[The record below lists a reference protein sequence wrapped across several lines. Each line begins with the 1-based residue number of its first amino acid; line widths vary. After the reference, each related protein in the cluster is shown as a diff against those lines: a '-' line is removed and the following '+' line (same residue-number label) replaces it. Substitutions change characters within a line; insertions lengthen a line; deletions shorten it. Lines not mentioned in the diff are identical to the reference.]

1 MLNNEK
7 LMDQAMF
14 KRANIN
20 KTVRS
25 PAVAGQFYPSDPAQ
39 LASEV
44 KEYLKV
50 NPSVPDSIKSKEIKA
65 LIVPHAGYMYS
76 GSIAGT
82 AYSLLSS
89 QGENIKRVVLL
100 GPSHHVA
107 IRGCATSSADI
118 FSTPLGDI
126 QLDRKLINEL
136 EKSIHINCQD
146 LAHTQEHSLEVQ
158 LPFLQE
164 CLTDFLLVPI
174 IVGQWSLDQATLFFD
189 GISHLKNTLFVIST
203 DLSHFH
209 SYQEAKEI
217 DKNTCE
223 KILQFENNLRGD
235 QACGCQPLNA
245 ILHWAKQQNWNM
257 KMLNLKN
264 SGDSGG
270 DKDRVVG
277 YGSFVLYE

>member
-1 MLNNEK
+1 
-7 LMDQAMF
+7 MF

-20 KTVRS
+20 KTVRN
-25 PAVAGQFYPSDPAQ
+25 PAVSGQFYPSDPAQ
-39 LASEV
+39 LIVDV
-44 KEYLKV
+44 KKYLKV
-50 NPSVPDSIKSKEIKA
+50 TPSLADSINLKEIKA

-89 QGENIKRVVLL
+89 QGENIERVVLL

-118 FSTPLGDI
+118 FSTPLGGI
-126 QLDRKLINEL
+126 PLDRKLINEL
-136 EKSIHINCQD
+136 EKSAKINCHD
-146 LAHTQEHSLEVQ
+146 NAHTQEHSLEVQ

-174 IVGQWSLDQATLFFD
+174 VVGQWSLDQSTLFFNV
-189 GISHLKNTLFVIST
+189 ISHLKNTLFVIST

-217 DKNTCE
+217 DEDTCE
-223 KILQFENNLRGD
+223 KILQFEKNFSGD

-245 ILHWAKQQNWNM
+245 ILHWAKQQGWNI
-257 KMLNLKN
+257 KMLDLKN

-270 DKDRVVG
+270 DKDLVVG

>member
-1 MLNNEK
+1 ML
-7 LMDQAMF
+7 

-20 KTVRS
+20 KMVRN

-39 LASEV
+39 LSREV

-50 NPSVPDSIKSKEIKA
+50 SPSVPDSINSKKIKA

-76 GSIAGT
+76 GSIAGS
-82 AYSLLSS
+82 AYSLLPR
-89 QGENIKRVVLL
+89 QNKNIKRVVLL
-100 GPSHHVA
+100 GPSHHVT
-107 IRGCATSSADI
+107 IRECATSSADV
-118 FSTPLGDI
+118 FSTPLRDI

-136 EKSIHINCQD
+136 EKSAQINCHD
-146 LAHTQEHSLEVQ
+146 NAHTQEHSLEVQ

-164 CLTDFLLVPI
+164 CLTDFSLVPLV
-174 IVGQWSLDQATLFFD
+174 VGQWSLDQANLFFD
-189 GISHLKNTLFVIST
+189 KISRLENTLIIIST

-209 SYQEAKEI
+209 SYKEAQNI
-217 DKNTCE
+217 DANTSK
-223 KILQFENNLRGD
+223 KILQFESDFNGE

-245 ILHWAKQQNWNM
+245 LLHWAKQQDWNI
-257 KMLNLKN
+257 KMLGLKN
-264 SGDSGG
+264 SGDSAG

>member
-1 MLNNEK
+1 MKNSMGKAML
-7 LMDQAMF
+7 

-20 KTVRS
+20 KTVRN
-25 PAVAGQFYPSDPAQ
+25 PAVSGQFYPSDPAQ
-39 LASEV
+39 LSREV

-50 NPSVPDSIKSKEIKA
+50 SPSVPDPINSKEIKA
-65 LIVPHAGYMYS
+65 LIVPHAGYIYS
-76 GSIAGT
+76 GSIAGS
-82 AYSLLSS
+82 AYSLLPR
-89 QGENIKRVVLL
+89 QNENIKRIVLL

-107 IRGCATSSADI
+107 IRGCATSSADF

-136 EKSIHINCQD
+136 EKSVQINCHD
-146 LAHTQEHSLEVQ
+146 NAHIQEHSLEVQ

-164 CLTDFLLVPI
+164 FLADFLLVPLV
-174 IVGQWSLDQATLFFD
+174 VGQWSLDQANLFFD
-189 GISHLKNTLFVIST
+189 KISRLENTLIIIST

-209 SYQEAKEI
+209 SHKDAQNIDANTSKEI
-217 DKNTCE
+217 LN
-223 KILQFENNLRGD
+223 FENNLIGE

-245 ILHWAKQQNWNM
+245 LLHWAKQQDWNI
-257 KMLNLKN
+257 KMLGLKN
-264 SGDSGG
+264 SGDSAG